1 MRGNEMEQEIGIQ
14 IKKEWQTLKAPAEL
28 MERTKKAAA
37 VEEKRHRRAMR
48 YSLGGGMALAAA
60 AVIFLLIY
68 PGRFGQEAPVG
79 QTGTW
84 LRLGN
89 LTEGQE
95 VYVEEELSMERVAV
109 LPMAFMHS
117 EEILTEGVTV
127 RYAQDERGF
136 WMAAFED
143 SGRYLVL
150 SSQLTERAE
159 LESVIAKLLEAH

>member
-1 MRGNEMEQEIGIQ
+1 MRGNEMEQEISIQ
-14 IKKEWQTLKAPAEL
+14 IKNEWQAVKAPAEL

-37 VEEKRHRRAMR
+37 VEEKRHRRAIR

-60 AVIFLLIY
+60 AVIFLLIS

-89 LTEGQE
+89 LTDGQE
-95 VYVEEELSMERVAV
+95 IYVEEELSMERVAV
-109 LPMAFMHS
+109 LPMAFMHG

-127 RYAQDERGF
+127 RYAQNERGF

-143 SGRYLVL
+143 SGNYLVL

-159 LESVIAKLLEAH
+159 LESVIAKLLEVQ